1 MCGITVIVK
10 NSNYSLSPKKVLEIN
25 DSVSHRGPD
34 AFGSKFF
41 VKKGSGNYEI
51 FNQDGSNWNIAFCH
65 RRLSIIDL
73 SKAGNQPMSYD
84 TGNYW
89 ITYNG
94 EIYNYVEIRNILI
107 KKGYKFQSTSDTE
120 VILAS
125 YVEWGPDCFKM
136 FNGMWSIV
144 IFDSK
149 VNQIV
154 VSRDRLGI
162 KPLYI
167 WSQSNKLLLL
177 CSEIKQIMKL
187 DNFRPRLNKNIAKAY
202 IDSGYEKNN
211 SSFYDDINQ
220 IDPGT
225 WLVIDSKNL
234 NIIKKQS
241 FWDPSTVKTQKM
253 SKSESGLQF
262 QKEFFKSVEVS
273 MRSDVPIGCQLSGG
287 LDSSSILFAMD
298 HFNSKASR
306 INTFSSIYP
315 NYKYNESHYIDA
327 VLEKIDTEKIFS
339 KPNSTDFTR
348 DFDNFV
354 HANDE
359 PVGSFAQY
367 SNYCLA
373 REINKKNIKVV
384 FNGQGADEIFGG
396 YWQLYYGYIYG
407 RIKLFDLRPIF
418 SHFISSL
425 FKGGNNELLK
435 QLFFILRKLKN
446 KNKANRLTYI
456 GNTDLDFQNQ
466 SKMDKYFQMNPN
478 EKRIFNIREFILPR
492 LLKWDDRNLMAFSVE
507 GRYPFLDHN
516 LIELCLSFPEENMYN
531 KGWTK
536 YPLRLG
542 MNQYLPRKIIKRKTK
557 WAFEVPKEK
566 WLRNDMRDDL
576 IKWLNQD
583 NAIYDFIDRKDIY
596 RIFNDFL
603 NYKNDDVHLVFRLY
617 NFDKW
622 MAINNIA
629 ID

>member
-10 NSNYSLSPKKVLEIN
+10 DPNYSLSPKKVMEIN

-41 VKKGSGNYEI
+41 LKKNSGDYDI
-51 FNQDGSNWNIAFCH
+51 SNQGGGNWNIALCH

-94 EIYNYVEIRNILI
+94 EIYNYVEIRNMLI

-144 IFDSK
+144 IFDSRA
-149 VNQIV
+149 NQIV

-167 WSQSNKLLLL
+167 WFRSNKLLLL
-177 CSEIKQIMKL
+177 CSEIKQILKM

-202 IDSGYEKNN
+202 IDSGYEENN
-211 SSFYDDINQ
+211 TSFYDDINQ

-225 WLVIDSKNL
+225 WLLIDSKNL
-234 NIIKKQS
+234 NVIKKKS
-241 FWDPSTVKTQKM
+241 FWNPSTVKIQKM

-262 QKEFFKSVEVS
+262 QKEFFKSVEIS

-298 HFNSKASR
+298 HFNSDTSK

-315 NYKYNESHYIDA
+315 EYKYNESRYIDA
-327 VLEKIDTEKIFS
+327 VLAKIDTKKIFS
-339 KPNSTDFTR
+339 KPNPNDFKK
-348 DFDNFV
+348 DFDNFL

-396 YWQLYYGYIYG
+396 YWQLYYGYIYS
-407 RIKLFDLRPIF
+407 RIKLFDFKPIF

-425 FKGGNNELLK
+425 SRNGNNELLK

-456 GNTDLDFQNQ
+456 GNNDRDFEDQ
-466 SKMDKYFQMNPN
+466 SRIDKYFQLNAN

-516 LIELCLSFPEENMYN
+516 LIELCLSFPEENMYH

-542 MNQYLPRKIIKRKTK
+542 MNQYLPRVIRKRKTK

-566 WLRNDMRDDL
+566 WLRNDMRHDL

-583 NAIYDFIDRKDIY
+583 NAIYDFIDRKDIHKV
-596 RIFNDFL
+596 FNDFF
-603 NYKNDDVHLVFRLY
+603 NHKNDDVHLVFRLY

-622 MAINNIA
+622 MAKNNVAIN
-629 ID
+629 